1 MVKVENLESLSIEDR
16 GHLAKA
22 DLIHKLSPYYESHE
36 NSIVSKISILPNHS
50 AFFHSWTPST
60 YCRHQRI

>member
-50 AFFHSWTPST
+50 AFFHS
-60 YCRHQRI
+60 